1 MSGYFVKDP
10 DVEMELTVDWNR
22 GYLQRYERVMDD
34 LGWTVRPVEEVEGEL
49 RVLEQVVDGTCSR
62 ARFSGGVPG
71 RIYMVASRVETT
83 AGRVL
88 ERVILFRVAKGNCT

>member
-34 LGWTVRPVEEVEGEL
+34 LGWTIRPVEDAAGEL
-49 RVLEQVVDGTCSR
+49 RVVAQEVDGTCTR
-62 ARFSGGVPG
+62 ARFRGGVPG
-71 RIYMVASRVETT
+71 RVYMVASKVETT
-83 AGRVL
+83 AGREL
-88 ERVILFRVAKGNCT
+88 ERVILFRVAKGKCT